1 MIYEGDSITQNAKI
15 SPWAMSLWDRIWNFV
30 GSIAYVFG
38 TECTIQDIDI
48 KYYGQRNTLLVNSVF
63 TTQLALLMLNVQENQ
78 IFW

>member
-1 MIYEGDSITQNAKI
+1 MQKFPPGLCHSETEFEILS
-15 SPWAMSLWDRIWNFV
+15 
-30 GSIAYVFG
+30 GSISYVFG